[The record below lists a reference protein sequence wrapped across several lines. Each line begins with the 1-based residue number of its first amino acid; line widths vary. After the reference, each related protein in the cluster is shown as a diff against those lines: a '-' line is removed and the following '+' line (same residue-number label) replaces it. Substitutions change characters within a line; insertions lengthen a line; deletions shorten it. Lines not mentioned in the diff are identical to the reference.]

1 MVVTGRIT
9 AGRIVVGAVVAI
21 ISLLCL
27 LPFWLTVSGSFTA
40 ESEIVRHGFSLW
52 PREFSTLSYEYL
64 FANADRVGSGYK
76 VSIFVT
82 AFGTAFSL
90 TVTAL
95 MAYPLSRRDL
105 KYRNHLTFFAFF
117 TMLFHGGMVPWYIVT
132 TQILGLRDV
141 IWALV
146 FPYTI
151 QAWNMILLR
160 NFFRTI
166 PTELIES
173 AKIDGAGEFLIL
185 GRVAIPLAVPGLATV
200 GLFIALLYWND
211 WWLGLMLINE
221 QQLYPLQLLLRR
233 IVSAVQFLQSAPP
246 GADVSGVV
254 LPSEGVKMATAVV
267 TLGPIVLVYPFVQ
280 RYFVKGI
287 MIGAVK
293 G

>member
-1 MVVTGRIT
+1 MARDRIS
-9 AGRIVVGAVVAI
+9 ASRIIVGLVVAI
-21 ISLLCL
+21 MSLLCL
-27 LPFWLTVSGSFTA
+27 LPFWLTVSGSLTA
-40 ESEIVRHGFSLW
+40 ESEIISEGFSLW
-52 PREFSTLSYEYL
+52 PGEFSTLAYEYL
-64 FANADRVGSGYK
+64 FANSASIASGYR

-90 TVTAL
+90 FVTAL
-95 MAYPLSRRDL
+95 MAYPLSRPDV

-132 TQILGLRDV
+132 TQMLGLRDV
-141 IWALV
+141 IWALI
-146 FPYTI
+146 FPYAI

-173 AKIDGAGEFLIL
+173 AKIDGAHEFVIFA
-185 GRVAIPLAVPGLATV
+185 RIAAPLSVPGLATI

-211 WWLGLMLINE
+211 WWLGLMLINDE
-221 QQLYPLQLLLRR
+221 QLYPLQLLLRR

-246 GADVSGVV
+246 GADTSGIT
-254 LPSEGVKMATAVV
+254 LPSEGVKMATAIV
-267 TLGPIVLVYPFVQ
+267 TLGPIVLLYPWVQ

>member
-1 MVVTGRIT
+1 MVDRRVT
-9 AGRIVVGAVVAI
+9 AGRIAIGLAVI
-21 ISLLCL
+21 IVSLLCL
-27 LPFWLTVSGSFTA
+27 LPFWLTISGSFTA
-40 ESEIVRHGFSLW
+40 ESQIIREGFSLW
-52 PREFSTLSYEYL
+52 PREFSTLAYEYL
-64 FANADRVGSGYK
+64 FANSSSILSGYR

-90 TVTAL
+90 LVTSL
-95 MAYPLSRRDL
+95 MAYPLSRGDM

-146 FPYTI
+146 FPYSI

-160 NFFRTI
+160 NFFRSV
-166 PTELIES
+166 PKELIDS
-173 AKIDGAGEFLIL
+173 AKIDGAHEFTVFARIA
-185 GRVAIPLAVPGLATV
+185 VPLSVPGLATI
-200 GLFIALLYWND
+200 GLFISLLYWND
-211 WWLGLMLINE
+211 WWLGLMLINDQE
-221 QQLYPLQLLLRR
+221 LYPLQLLLRR
-233 IVSAVQFLQSAPP
+233 IVSAVQFLQSAPA
-246 GADVSGVV
+246 GADTSGIV
-254 LPSEGVKMATAVV
+254 LPTEGVKMATAII

-280 RYFVKGI
+280 RFFVKGI

>member
-1 MVVTGRIT
+1 MIDRRVTFGRVAI
-9 AGRIVVGAVVAI
+9 GGAVII

-40 ESEIVRHGFSLW
+40 ESQIIQEGFSLW
-52 PREFSTLSYEYL
+52 PREFSTLAYEYL
-64 FANADRVGSGYK
+64 FANSGSILSGYR

-90 TVTAL
+90 LVTAL
-95 MAYPLSRRDL
+95 MAYPLSRRDM

-141 IWALV
+141 IWALI
-146 FPYTI
+146 FPYSI

-160 NFFRTI
+160 NFFRSI
-166 PTELIES
+166 PSELIES
-173 AKIDGAGEFLIL
+173 AKIDGAHEFTIFA
-185 GRVAIPLAVPGLATV
+185 RIAAPLSVPGLATI

-211 WWLGLMLINE
+211 WWLGLMLIND
-221 QQLYPLQLLLRR
+221 QDLYPLQLLLRR
-233 IVSAVQFLQSAPP
+233 IVSAVQFLQSAPA
-246 GADVSGVV
+246 GADTSGIV
-254 LPSEGVKMATAVV
+254 LPSEGVKMATAIV

>member
-1 MVVTGRIT
+1 MVTQRVSF
-9 AGRIVVGAVVAI
+9 GRIVIGLLVLVMG
-21 ISLLCL
+21 LLCL
-27 LPFWLTVSGSFTA
+27 LPFWLTVIGSFTPEA
-40 ESEIVRHGFSLW
+40 EIISKGFSLW
-52 PREFSTLSYEYL
+52 PSEFTTLAYEYL
-64 FANADRVGSGYK
+64 FANADAIVQGYK
-76 VSIFVT
+76 VSVFVT
-82 AFGTAFSL
+82 AFGTLFSL
-90 TVTAL
+90 AVTAL
-95 MAYPLSRRDL
+95 MAYPLSRSDL

-141 IWALV
+141 IWALI

-166 PTELIES
+166 PKDLIDS
-173 AKIDGAGEFLIL
+173 AKIDGANEFVIF
-185 GRVAIPLAVPGLATV
+185 GRIAAPLSVAGLATI

-211 WWLGLMLINE
+211 WWLGIMLINDE
-221 QQLYPLQLLLRR
+221 QLYPLQLILRR
-233 IVSAVQFLQSAPP
+233 IVSAIRFIQNAPP
-246 GADVSGVV
+246 GADVSGIT
-254 LPSEGVKMATAVV
+254 LPSEGVKMATAIV
-267 TLGPIVLVYPFVQ
+267 TLGPIVLLYPFVQ